1 MVDAAYGVRPAVFG
15 RSRDGSASGEV
26 DLSERRH
33 DLRHG
38 VPVPFASDEHS
49 GYAVDHTATPSGP
62 ADLGAVVNARA
73 IQCALSRV
81 CGLCGLSLSSPTG
94 VTTFVGSPEEAEA
107 NSFRFPP
114 MHGACAELA
123 LTTYPSLGV
132 PVLGQQLVL
141 HEWAVVETGG
151 FELERPARRRPDMH
165 VVFHPNSV
173 RDTRT
178 VEV

>member
-1 MVDAAYGVRPAVFG
+1 MRPARRLDRWLDATSG
-15 RSRDGSASGEV
+15 RGRAGEP

-38 VPVPFASDEHS
+38 VPVPFASDEHA
-49 GYAVDHTATPSGP
+49 GYAVDHRTSATGP

-81 CGLCGLSLSSPTG
+81 CGLCGLSMAG
-94 VTTFVGSPEEAEA
+94 VTTFVGSPADAAA

-114 MHGACAELA
+114 MHAGCAEHALA
-123 LTTYPSLGV
+123 TYPLLRV

-151 FELERPARRRPDMH
+151 FELERPARRGQDMH

-173 RDTRT
+173 LETRT
-178 VEV
+178 VTP